1 MKRIALSAMVFVL
14 VSLPSSGISQQ
25 ASRGHVTA
33 RLKVPGVGVY
43 KIDFAADAMQRQDR
57 VISFTGNVE
66 VRITSI
72 TGRMSPVINADQV
85 IYNLD
90 TGDVEIP
97 GPGNLTSHLTFGKK
111 Q

>member
-1 MKRIALSAMVFVL
+1 MKRLALSAMVFVL
-14 VSLPSSGISQQ
+14 VTLPSSGISRQ
-25 ASRGHVTA
+25 APRAQLSA
-33 RLKVPGVGVY
+33 RLTVPGVGLY
-43 KIDFAADAMQRQDR
+43 KIDFTADSMQRQDR

-72 TGRMSPVINADQV
+72 TGQVSPAINADQV

>member
-1 MKRIALSAMVFVL
+1 MKRLALSAMVFVL

-25 ASRGHVTA
+25 ASRGHVSA
-33 RLKVPGVGVY
+33 KLVVRGVGLY
-43 KIDFAADAMQRQDR
+43 KIDFTADSMQRQDR

-72 TGRMSPVINADQV
+72 SGQMSPVINSDQV

-97 GPGNLTSHLTFGKK
+97 FPGNLTSHLTFGIK